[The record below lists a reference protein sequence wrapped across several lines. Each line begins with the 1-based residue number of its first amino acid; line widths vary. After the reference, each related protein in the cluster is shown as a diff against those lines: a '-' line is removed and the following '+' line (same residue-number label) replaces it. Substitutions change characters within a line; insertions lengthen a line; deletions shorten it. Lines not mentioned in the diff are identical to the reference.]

1 MKYIFVGNRANVF
14 KKMLQMNCDLV
25 KVFAVKGSYLEK
37 DLQEIGYNYKSIVS
51 KEQLIDDINML
62 DFDCLVSNGYPYILP
77 VSMMK
82 KYNQIF
88 INIHP
93 SLLPNL
99 KGKHLINGAIFFD
112 RKHSVTCH
120 HMDDGIVQVL
130 L

>member
-1 MKYIFVGNRANVF
+1 MKYIFVGNRTNVF
-14 KKMLQMNCDLV
+14 KKMLQMNCDSV
-25 KVFAVKGSYLEK
+25 KVFSVKGSYLEK
-37 DLQEIGYNYKSIVS
+37 DLQKIGYNYKSIVS

-62 DFDCLVSNGYPYILP
+62 DFDCLVSNGCSYILP

-93 SLLPNL
+93 SLLPDL
-99 KGKHLINGAIFFD
+99 KGKHPINGAILFD
-112 RKHSVTCH
+112 RKHGVTCH
-120 HMDDGIVQVL
+120 HMDDEIVQVL